1 MANLIDLKGFCAP
14 LAMLPGL
21 SSFVILK
28 QIVFALRQSLPSLS
42 LTAAKRSANG
52 VLVLRVICHEV
63 SSPSIFLGATEF
75 FLWRLFY
82 D

>member
-28 QIVFALRQSLPSLS
+28 QIAFAIRQSLPSLS
-42 LTAAKRSANG
+42 LTAAKRSVENVPFS

-63 SSPSIFLGATEF
+63 SSPSIFWGG
-75 FLWRLFY
+75 